1 MLKTVMKELIILLL
15 LLLAILLVLGVFLYD
30 YIPTNKIVPKIEQ
43 YQVPNAI
50 KQELEDSAKDIDE
63 QKTQI
68 VYEIDGT
75 DLKNYE
81 KAKDYQK
88 GKANPF
94 GQDGITSNQGSQN
107 TNNNVNN
114 NSSADQNTNT
124 SNNNSANKTNTN
136 SNNVNNTNNS
146 NSVGNYLPN
155 TGTK

>member
-1 MLKTVMKELIILLL
+1 MIKSIIKELIVVLL

-30 YIPTNKIVPKIEQ
+30 YIPTTKVVPKVEQ
-43 YQVPNAI
+43 YQRANSIEEELSSQAEENEDYYTPNM
-50 KQELEDSAKDIDE
+50 
-63 QKTQI
+63 

-88 GKANPF
+88 GKVNPF
-94 GQDGITSNQGSQN
+94 SSDATKNTDNGSN
-107 TNNNVNN
+107 TNN
-114 NSSADQNTNT
+114 A
-124 SNNNSANKTNTN
+124 
-136 SNNVNNTNNS
+136 NNTNNTTNKNT

>member
-1 MLKTVMKELIILLL
+1 MKTFIKELFIVILI
-15 LLLAILLVLGVFLYD
+15 LAAIFLVLGVFLYD

-43 YQVPNAI
+43 YQAPNNI
-50 KQELEDSAKDIDE
+50 KQELEDYISEEEE

-81 KAKDYQK
+81 KTKDYQK
-88 GKANPF
+88 GKVNPF
-94 GQDGITSNQGSQN
+94 GQDTTGSSAE
-107 TNNNVNN
+107 NNNN
-114 NSSADQNTNT
+114 DNTNT
-124 SNNNSANKTNTN
+124 STNTN
-136 SNNVNNTNNS
+136 KNTTTNTSTNNS